1 MDVPRPAGDG
11 TCFLI
16 RPARLTSLL
25 ALTALA
31 LVGAGLGVVVY
42 HDTLGY
48 TNLRWFTYYFNLGK
62 EANLPTYF
70 SSGLLFLAA
79 TLLFWIARDRR
90 QHEAAFARHWQILAL
105 VFLFLSVDEAA
116 RLHELVYKVL
126 TYFYGHGSGVF
137 YHIWVVPFLAAT
149 LLLGVAYLRFLL
161 HLPKP
166 QQILFASAAMLY
178 VGGALGFEMVEGYLQ
193 AYHTDLYGQ
202 GTLAYNLFIV
212 AEEALEMA
220 GVLVFIYALLA
231 YIGHHIGDAHV
242 DVRVPP
248 SPGAPKAPS
257 TPKVLDR
264 APDAAARHPS
274 PPVPSAAEAL

>member
-11 TCFLI
+11 THFLI
-16 RPARLTSLL
+16 RPAWVTSLL
-25 ALTALA
+25 ALTALV

-42 HDTLGY
+42 HNTLGY
-48 TNLRWFTYYFNLGK
+48 TDLRWFTYYFDLGK

-79 TLLFWIARDRR
+79 ALLFWIARDRR
-90 QHEAAFARHWQILAL
+90 QREAAFARHWQILAL

-116 RLHELVYKVL
+116 RLHELVYEVL

-137 YHIWVVPFLAAT
+137 YHIWVVPFLVAT
-149 LLLGVAYLRFLL
+149 LLLGLAYLRFLL
-161 HLPKP
+161 RLPRP
-166 QQILFASAAMLY
+166 QQILFTSAAALY

-193 AYHTDLYGQ
+193 AYHAALYGQ
-202 GTLAYNLFIV
+202 GTLAYNLFVV

-231 YIGHHIGDAHV
+231 YIGHHASGAHL
-242 DVRVPP
+242 DVRVP
-248 SPGAPKAPS
+248 SPPDAFKAPDAPKAS
-257 TPKVLDR
+257 DR
-264 APDAAARHPS
+264 APDAAARRPS